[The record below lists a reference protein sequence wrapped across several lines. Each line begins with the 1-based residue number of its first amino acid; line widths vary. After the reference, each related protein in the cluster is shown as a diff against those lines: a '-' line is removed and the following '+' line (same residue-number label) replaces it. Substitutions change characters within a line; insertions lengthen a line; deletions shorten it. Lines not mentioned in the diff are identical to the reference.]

1 MQDGGEENISF
12 MNLHFNENPRET
24 CYGSQKLVY
33 PLATIFHTQGFSHNM
48 KKLRNSNLKS
58 RAIKGMHTRKLT
70 LHGLFIAWKQWEMAA
85 EWGRTMTA
93 RRIHHRVTYSVT
105 HKGEK
110 SIKSQ
115 EISNK
120 SPNFEI
126 RCRYCRDTGACFN
139 KKI

>member
-1 MQDGGEENISF
+1 MQDGGEENMSF

-24 CYGSQKLVY
+24 CYGSQNLVY

-48 KKLRNSNLKS
+48 KKLRNSILKS
-58 RAIKGMHTRKLT
+58 GAIKGVHTRKLT
-70 LHGLFIAWKQWEMAA
+70 LHGFFIAWKQWEMAG
-85 EWGRTMTA
+85 EWGRTVTA

-105 HKGEK
+105 HKKGEK

-115 EISNK
+115 NK
-120 SPNFEI
+120 PPNFEI
-126 RCRYCRDTGACFN
+126 RCRYCRDTVACFN